1 MTYKTIAGWMMA
13 AYVTA
18 LPQISYARHSNSNY
32 RDSTVSPI
40 TSAVYTVQRG
50 DTLEGISRRAGVEVA
65 EIKKCTPTIK
75 MWRGEQLKLY
85 DSYQVKLGDTLG
97 GIAWKKGMTLAEMVS
112 YNPRIKDT
120 DAIYAGQ
127 MMRVMC
133 GREKVAK
140 VRRSVVEPAY
150 VEGKERKS
158 GGKRRGNMVRYPSGL
173 ELAVVTD
180 EALIGRG
187 KYFNGA
193 SRIPLVTIPRAD
205 LFKSVSKHFVL
216 GEFVRVEEKE
226 ERCIDAKARPYVYAV
241 GGDYY
246 FTHARIDPQLVGGLE
261 RVRVR
266 YGKSLELDEGY
277 RPPFY
282 NECVG
287 GGGPHPEGIGGDI
300 HEPGYEFVRRGKRM
314 VRVPT
319 KLYRIVEDVFRN
331 GGRGQGPTTVH
342 VDTGRRRFWRY

>member
-193 SRIPLVTIPRAD
+193 SRIPLVKIPRAD
-205 LFKSVSKHFVL
+205 LFARVSKHFVL
-216 GEFVRVEEKE
+216 GEFVRVEKKE
-226 ERCIDAKARPYVYAV
+226 EHCINGRDKLYVYSV
-241 GGDYY
+241 SGDYY
-246 FTHARIDPQLVGGLE
+246 FTHARIDPQLVARLE
-261 RVRVR
+261 RVRAR

-287 GGGPHPEGIGGDI
+287 GGGPHPEGIAGDI
-300 HEPGYEFVRRGKRM
+300 HEPGYTWIRKGKKWVRAATRFY
-314 VRVPT
+314 T
-319 KLYRIVEDVFRN
+319 IAAAVFAD